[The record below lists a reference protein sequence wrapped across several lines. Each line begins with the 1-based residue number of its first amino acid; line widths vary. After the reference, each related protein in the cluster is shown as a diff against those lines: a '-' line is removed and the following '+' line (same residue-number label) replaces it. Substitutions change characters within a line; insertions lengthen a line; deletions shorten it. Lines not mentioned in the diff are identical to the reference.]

1 MNMKTRFSQFI
12 IVILFLVALF
22 PSKASAHD
30 SEQVDDGDFFTIV
43 WVSDTQDMAYRNRK
57 DVLEK
62 MGRWIIRNRD
72 ALRIRYVVQTG
83 DAVDNGASPWQWE
96 AYDHLLKPFMGRIPY
111 IAAAGNHEVKKN
123 GFLEFSM
130 REDVLKI
137 PRSHTADRGKA
148 SYATFTVNDRKFI
161 IVSVGYGVEL
171 EYAHWMNHVLKMHRD
186 HTAILIL
193 HDYLAVTGNF
203 SHTGK
208 EVFKQVVV
216 PNPNVRLVLCGHVT
230 SLKARADKVDDDGD
244 GTPDRVVNGL
254 LYDYQH
260 FKDDCGQIRWLKF
273 DLVDRSITVT
283 TYSPH
288 TKRYYKDF
296 NFGNQAIFTITD
308 AF

>member
-1 MNMKTRFSQFI
+1 MKPRFSQLI
-12 IVILFLVALF
+12 IVVLFLVALF
-22 PSKASAHD
+22 PGTTLAHET
-30 SEQVDDGDFFTIV
+30 EQADDGDFFTIV
-43 WVSDTQDMAYRNRK
+43 WVSDTQDMAYRNRR

-62 MGRWIIRNRD
+62 MGQWIIRNRD

-96 AYDHLLKPFMGRIPY
+96 AYDFLLRPFQGKIPY

-130 REDVLKI
+130 RDDVRKI
-137 PRSHTADRGKA
+137 PRSHTIDRGKA
-148 SYATFTVNDRKFI
+148 AFATFSIHDRKFI

-171 EYAHWMNHVLKMHRD
+171 KYAGWMNQVLRMHKD

-230 SLKARADKVDDDGD
+230 SLKARADEIDDDGD
-244 GTPDRVVNGL
+244 GTPDRVVNQL

-260 FKDDCGQIRWLKF
+260 FKDDCGQIRWLRF
-273 DLVDRSITVT
+273 NLNNRSITVT

-288 TKRYYKDF
+288 TERYYKDF

>member
-1 MNMKTRFSQFI
+1 MRNRFSQLI

-22 PSKASAHD
+22 PSKTLAHD
-30 SEQVDDGDFFTIV
+30 AEKADDGDYFTIV
-43 WVSDTQDMAYRNRK
+43 WVSDTQDIAYRNRG

-62 MGRWIIRNRD
+62 MGNWIVSNRD
-72 ALRIRYVVQTG
+72 ALHIRYVVQTG
-83 DAVDNGASPWQWE
+83 DAVDNGASPWQWK
-96 AYDHLLKPFMGRIPY
+96 AYDHLLKPFTGKIPY
-111 IAAAGNHEVKKN
+111 IAAAGNHELKKH

-130 REDVLKI
+130 REDVKSI
-137 PRSHTADRGKA
+137 PRSHTVDRGKA
-148 SYATFTVNDRKFI
+148 SYATFTVHDRKFI

-171 EYAHWMNHVLKMHRD
+171 TYAEWMNHVLRTHRD

-208 EVFKQVVV
+208 EVFRQVVM

-230 SLKARADKVDDDGD
+230 SLKARADAIDDDGD
-244 GTPDRVVNGL
+244 GTPDRVVNEL

-260 FKDDCGQIRWLKF
+260 YKEDCGQIRWLKF

-296 NFGNQAIFTITD
+296 NFGNQAVFTITD

>member
-1 MNMKTRFSQFI
+1 MRKYFSQFF
-12 IVILFLVALF
+12 IVVLFLVALF
-22 PSKASAHD
+22 PSRSLANK
-30 SEQVDDGDFFTIV
+30 SEQVDDGDYFTIV
-43 WVSDTQDMAYRNRK
+43 WVSDTQDMAYRNRI

-72 ALRIRYVVQTG
+72 SLRIRYVVQTG
-83 DAVDNGASPWQWE
+83 DAVDNGASPWQWD
-96 AYDHLLKPFMGRIPY
+96 AYDHLLKPFKGRIPY

-130 REDVLKI
+130 RDDVLKI
-137 PRSHTADRGKA
+137 PRSHTVDRGKA

-171 EYAHWMNHVLKMHRD
+171 EYADWMNHVLETHRD

-230 SLKARADKVDDDGD
+230 SLKARADQVDDDGD
-244 GTPDRVVNGL
+244 GTPDRVVNEL

-273 DLVDRSITVT
+273 DLVDHSITVT

-288 TKRYYKDF
+288 TERYYKDF
-296 NFGNQAIFTITD
+296 NFGNQAIFTIKD